1 MEPAKI
7 TRYLVLTSMTLLAF
21 VAIVVM
27 QSKFEGADQRTSIG
41 IVQLTPSK
49 SGRTVNDVLS
59 AKHPGKL
66 PIWSS
71 ATESSCFQHVRVRAT
86 VSPDPPVEPV
96 NYDFVVDINGPSI
109 HPGNPAGEEVLRL
122 LNEPAAPAT
131 ATTTAT
137 PATTETP
144 AATAA
149 TASSSAR

>member
-21 VAIVVM
+21 VVIMVM

-59 AKHPGKL
+59 AKHPGKP

-86 VSPDPPVEPV
+86 VAPDPPADPV

-109 HPGNPAGEEVLRL
+109 HPGNPAGEEILRL
-122 LNEPAAPAT
+122 LNEPAPA
-131 ATTTAT
+131 A
-137 PATTETP
+137 ATTETP

-149 TASSSAR
+149 TATASSSAR